1 MTVEDLRNLL
11 SSLAEGGYKHLF
23 SNEERREE
31 IANAVA
37 NLNRDLLPQDEEFD
51 LSSAVALKP
60 LFDTYDTW
68 ATTAMYTPHVAQQH
82 ARIVQLLTDWA
93 EADKTTLE
101 QTEKES
107 KLQSKK

>member
-1 MTVEDLRNLL
+1 MTIQDLRNLL
-11 SSLAEGGYKHLF
+11 FGLAEGRYNHLL

-31 IANAVA
+31 IANAVTA
-37 NLNRDLLPQDEEFD
+37 LHPQVVGA
-51 LSSAVALKP
+51 SAVALRP
-60 LFDTYDTW
+60 LFNAYDTW
-68 ATTAMYTPHVAQQH
+68 ATDAEYTDHVAQQH